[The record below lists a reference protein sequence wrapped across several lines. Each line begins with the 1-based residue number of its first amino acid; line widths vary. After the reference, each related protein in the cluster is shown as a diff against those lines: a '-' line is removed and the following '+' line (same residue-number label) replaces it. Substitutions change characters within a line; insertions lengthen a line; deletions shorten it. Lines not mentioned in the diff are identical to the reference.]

1 MRSIERFHFQWP
13 WLLEWSLK
21 VTTFFNVKQLE
32 NGWHL
37 LVCWVLVL
45 VVIPEC
51 VSPVSIAVVGPSS
64 STVDE
69 AGDCA
74 SVTARNTRRLRL
86 ASPSWAHGWPK
97 PSSSCSARRITS
109 SSISAISV
117 GSPCHCRGVSTLD
130 VLSRPAWNGGHLLTS
145 TGGSYRRWE
154 RQRVD
159 QPTASP
165 PSHCT
170 VSASERLIQIS
181 TYGQIQFRSDY
192 PTGFLSAVRI
202 EVSTSVP

>member
-117 GSPCHCRGVSTLD
+117 GSPCHVAVYQPSTCC
-130 VLSRPAWNGGHLLTS
+130 GGRRETGGTCWHLLAAVIDAENDS
-145 TGGSYRRWE
+145 E
-154 RQRVD
+154 LINQ
-159 QPTASP
+159 QHLP

-170 VSASERLIQIS
+170 VSASKRLIQIS